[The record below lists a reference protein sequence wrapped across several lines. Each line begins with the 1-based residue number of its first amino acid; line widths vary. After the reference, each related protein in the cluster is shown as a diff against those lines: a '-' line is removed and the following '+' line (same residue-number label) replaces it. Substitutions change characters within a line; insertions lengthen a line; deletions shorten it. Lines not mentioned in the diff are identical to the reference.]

1 MRKSRPAALG
11 SVGMAESTTESTA
24 LFGAIRDELTA
35 TYFEREEV
43 VDGLLCALVAGQHV
57 LLLGPPGT
65 AKSELAQEL
74 CSRIEGA
81 EHFQWLL
88 TRFTTPEELFGPVS
102 LRGLEQDR
110 YLRITAGKLPRAHIA
125 FLDEVFKASSSILN
139 TLLSILNERRY
150 DGGDGPSKVP
160 LLFLVGAANE
170 LPEDEELSAL
180 YDRFLLRFEVDYLRE
195 DFRFLQMLRAPSAP
209 KARTTFSLDDLH
221 RAREAAA
228 AVTIPDRILRDISRL
243 RALLAEKTVI
253 SSDRRFRLSLDL
265 LKARAA
271 LAGRSTVAIDDLS
284 ILSHVLW
291 HEPGDREQV
300 EEALRLLA
308 HGHEDEADQLL
319 FQAREIAEGAH
330 GPHPDEDEA
339 DRAAIEALAKLH
351 DLAQRVEAIASEAG
365 REGRTVERVGA
376 VRDEIRRMVDSLLL
390 SDEPPQGH
398 ESRH

>member
-1 MRKSRPAALG
+1 
-11 SVGMAESTTESTA
+11 MAESTQESTA

-35 TYFEREEV
+35 TFLEREEV

-150 DGGDGPSKVP
+150 DGGDGPSQVP

-180 YDRFLLRFEVDYLRE
+180 YDRFLLRFEVEYLRE
-195 DFRFLQMLRAPSAP
+195 DFRFLQMLRASTAP
-209 KARTTFSLDDLH
+209 ASRTAISPDHLG
-221 RAREAAA
+221 RMRAAA
-228 AVTIPDRILRDISRL
+228 SAVEIPDRILRDVARL
-243 RALLAEKTVI
+243 RALLAEKNVI
-253 SSDRRFRLSLDL
+253 SSDRRFRQSLDL
-265 LKARAA
+265 LRARAA
-271 LAGRSTVAIDDLS
+271 LGGRSAVAAEDLS
-284 ILSHVLW
+284 ILAHVLW

-319 FQAREIAEGAH
+319 FQAREIAEGAQ

-351 DLAQRVEAIASEAG
+351 DLAQRVEALASEAG
-365 REGRTVERVGA
+365 REGRTVERVDA
-376 VRDEIRRMVDSLLL
+376 VRDEIRRMVDALLM
-390 SDEPPQGH
+390 SEEPTRDN